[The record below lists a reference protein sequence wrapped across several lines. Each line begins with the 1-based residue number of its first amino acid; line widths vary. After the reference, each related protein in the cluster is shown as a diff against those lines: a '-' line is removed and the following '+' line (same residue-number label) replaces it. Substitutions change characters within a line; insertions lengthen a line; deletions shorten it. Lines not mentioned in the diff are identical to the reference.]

1 MLCFPFGGRLLVIL
15 CHWWHPID
23 KSWTSSV
30 WGWKNHKHISR
41 KKIGWQVPPFGKSLA
56 CAGFPSNVISECMKL
71 CFLYVHGFFTLNC
84 PLLCHVSCYIY
95 TMHLLTSLL
104 LYDIKNSMNFN
115 IFHLKMNTKDEITP
129 KREFYIPNTL
139 HIKHLPTPSTK
150 ELNHRPHVFFW
161 YLHGGNLQVCPI
173 LGIIDL
179 KQLKNMAFSVRYIL
193 LRIVGYNNQLH
204 GIKVSNG

>member
-1 MLCFPFGGRLLVIL
+1 MVG
-15 CHWWHPID
+15 
-23 KSWTSSV
+23 
-30 WGWKNHKHISR
+30 
-41 KKIGWQVPPFGKSLA
+41 PPFGKSLA
-56 CAGFPSNVISECMKL
+56 CAGFPSNEYAWMHETVFSI
-71 CFLYVHGFFTLNC
+71 C
-84 PLLCHVSCYIY
+84 PWLFHLELSTVVSCFMLYIY
-95 TMHLLTSLL
+95 TMHLFTSLL

-115 IFHLKMNTKDEITP
+115 IFHLKLNTKDEITP

-179 KQLKNMAFSVRYIL
+179 KQLKNMAFSIRYIL
-193 LRIVGYNNQLH
+193 LRIVGYNYQLH
-204 GIKVSNG
+204 GIKISNG